1 MKTIDEKIKN
11 NVYKDTPP
19 LAHKD
24 QGSNPHK
31 RRYTHMNNKT
41 ITNTNQNVNF
51 STKGKSTSA
60 GKPSKYPNVFCDR
73 CGSNHVI
80 KYGKE
85 QKTNLQK
92 YKCKICGKQF
102 VPERTK
108 KPTKHIHGN
117 CPLCS
122 SRLDLRKSNKNSIQL
137 RCSKRC
143 GFTISYNKKLKKF
156 FYQAL
161 TNKNFFK
168 LPKFFRYP
176 QEIILFALRLYFVHK
191 LSLRK
196 IQKEIKLQFPQYKT
210 PSHVAIIKW
219 ANKLSYL
226 LSLAYINKNI
236 VSTGKWFV
244 WLTDETVIKI
254 NGSKYYLIVVM
265 DHNSGCVLSWFLSP
279 TRDAQAISYALKL
292 AVQLTNSYPQIIIS
306 DHAQNIQLAVQLT
319 LPYTNHIQT
328 DIYSSSNY
336 SNNKL
341 ERFFSNIKQKI
352 KQRNGFRSEI
362 SAVAWLTIFFTLHN
376 IKITLNHNVH
386 NLSSLLNRISIPIAK
401 SLLLICTISII

>member
-1 MKTIDEKIKN
+1 MMFIKTIDEKVKN
-11 NVYKDTPP
+11 NVFYKLQDVYKD
-19 LAHKD
+19 
-24 QGSNPHK
+24 
-31 RRYTHMNNKT
+31 
-41 ITNTNQNVNF
+41 
-51 STKGKSTSA
+51 
-60 GKPSKYPNVFCDR
+60 
-73 CGSNHVI
+73 
-80 KYGKE
+80 
-85 QKTNLQK
+85 NLSW
-92 YKCKICGKQF
+92 
-102 VPERTK
+102 
-108 KPTKHIHGN
+108 
-117 CPLCS
+117 LC
-122 SRLDLRKSNKNSIQL
+122 
-137 RCSKRC
+137 
-143 GFTISYNKKLKKF
+143 
-156 FYQAL
+156 
-161 TNKNFFK
+161 
-168 LPKFFRYP
+168 
-176 QEIILFALRLYFVHK
+176 ILFALRSYFVHK

-210 PSHVAIIKW
+210 LSHTDIIKL

-306 DHAQNIQLAVQLT
+306 DHAQNIQLAAQLT

-336 SNNKL
+336 SDNKL

-376 IKITLNHNVH
+376 IKITLNNNVY
-386 NLSSLLNRISIPIAK
+386 NLSLINHISIPQGAYY
-401 SLLLICTISII
+401 

>member
-1 MKTIDEKIKN
+1 MMFIKTIDEKVKN
-11 NVYKDTPP
+11 NVFYKLQDIYKD
-19 LAHKD
+19 
-24 QGSNPHK
+24 
-31 RRYTHMNNKT
+31 
-41 ITNTNQNVNF
+41 
-51 STKGKSTSA
+51 
-60 GKPSKYPNVFCDR
+60 
-73 CGSNHVI
+73 
-80 KYGKE
+80 
-85 QKTNLQK
+85 NLSWH
-92 YKCKICGKQF
+92 C
-102 VPERTK
+102 
-108 KPTKHIHGN
+108 
-117 CPLCS
+117 
-122 SRLDLRKSNKNSIQL
+122 
-137 RCSKRC
+137 
-143 GFTISYNKKLKKF
+143 
-156 FYQAL
+156 
-161 TNKNFFK
+161 
-168 LPKFFRYP
+168 
-176 QEIILFALRLYFVHK
+176 ILLALRLYFIHK

-210 PSHVAIIKW
+210 QSHVVIIKW

-226 LSLAYINKNI
+226 LSLDYINKNI

-265 DHNSGCVLSWFLSP
+265 NHNSGCVLSWFLSP

-386 NLSSLLNRISIPIAK
+386 NLSLINHISITQGAYY
-401 SLLLICTISII
+401 